1 MALSMDDYRKYRGYD
16 KLGCEVRMVVGYILP
31 HAECGPNDHR
41 KDAPLFIKLI
51 FMVDFSMDIVDQQKK
66 YTVVGSYLADN
77 TKHTNVVIHYE
88 ANTNC
93 KGNTCLGSKTQ
104 DQFDLMIMG
113 LDTVDMGTKVL
124 NDCLVSVRAGHY
136 GAKEDYSVAPA
147 DFQLGCVAWTNK
159 YT

>member
-1 MALSMDDYRKYRGYD
+1 MVLSTDDYRKYRGYD
-16 KLGCEVRMVVGYILP
+16 IRLVIML
-31 HAECGPNDHR
+31 N
-41 KDAPLFIKLI
+41 
-51 FMVDFSMDIVDQQKK
+51 FSMDIVDQEKK
-66 YTVVGSYLADN
+66 YTMVGSYLADN